1 MTNGELKYIEEQ
13 QDRVLVGEQ
22 DLKKIVLTSAA
33 GILTAVILASAAGI
47 WATNNQLKDIQGWQ
61 DTHDAHY
68 DHGMADMAKM
78 AGRIGKLEAFADTGK
93 RFTRD
98 DGDKIEVRVR
108 ILENSSIRIETK
120 LDAILNKL
128 SAVKR
133 QTGTP

>member
-1 MTNGELKYIEEQ
+1 MTETDLKHIEELQ
-13 QDRVLVGEQ
+13 ERVLDGEQ
-22 DLKKIVLTSAA
+22 GLKKVMLTTAS

-68 DHGMADMAKM
+68 DHGMAEMNKLD
-78 AGRIGKLEAFADTGK
+78 GRIGKLEAFADTGK

-98 DGDKIEVRVR
+98 DGDKIEARVR
-108 ILENSSIRIETK
+108 LLENTSIRIETK

-133 QTGTP
+133 QTGAP